1 MLARLDQLE
10 RQLAEE
16 RDARLQLERKVTILC
31 EEVAKHP
38 WRSSSA
44 LGGQYPGHLFGMP
57 TTSAESLGL
66 PPDSDLQPPSY
77 LSISE
82 YALAEGAMPLDAD
95 DGLIAKMMADLK
107 VEPVTNK
114 INQLQ
119 EWCMSSARRFPLPGY
134 AITSDLHCWRCKV
147 TVRDLHGELVL
158 AQQGPSAATHKA
170 AKMAAAEQAMRVIVA
185 GKAGSSSA
193 SASSSAAQQP
203 RAKMVYMSAKTQLQE
218 WCQSASRR
226 FPLPDYGECR
236 PVPGGA
242 GWECSVQIFDLEA
255 QLVLEASAT
264 AATKRDAEMAAAECA
279 LNSIQWIGREADE
292 SKLRPS
298 EGKRYVP
305 NGYTLRM

>member
-119 EWCMSSARRFPLPGY
+119 EWCMSP
-134 AITSDLHCWRCKV
+134 
-147 TVRDLHGELVL
+147 
-158 AQQGPSAATHKA
+158 
-170 AKMAAAEQAMRVIVA
+170 
-185 GKAGSSSA
+185 
-193 SASSSAAQQP
+193 
-203 RAKMVYMSAKTQLQE
+203 
-218 WCQSASRR
+218 SRR
-226 FPLPDYGECR
+226 HPLPDYGECR
-236 PVPGGA
+236 PAPSGA
-242 GWECSVQIFDLEA
+242 GWESTVKIFDLQG
-255 QLVLEASAT
+255 QLILQESAT
-264 AATKRDAEMAAAECA
+264 AATKREAEMAAAHSA
-279 LNSIQWIGREADE
+279 LSSIH
-292 SKLRPS
+292 
-298 EGKRYVP
+298 
-305 NGYTLRM
+305 